1 MKKTPGVLLVTL
13 LLLTSL
19 GFAPAVLA
27 DETGTGEADVNIAG
41 MGKLTAEG
49 DGIVLLFG
57 KGVIDVSGNGI
68 LWIKDISGDAK
79 INVTGY
85 GSVKRFP
92 DGWVQYSGLH
102 GTASIKGSNVHT
114 IMTGVN
120 VNLNA
125 KGRGKALLWGHGTYS
140 INGKSGQWSNRYF
153 GKFLTISSAN

>member
-1 MKKTPGVLLVTL
+1 MKKSLGMLLVTL

-27 DETGTGEADVNIAG
+27 DETGSRETDVNMAG
-41 MGKLTAEG
+41 IGKLTAEG
-49 DGIVLLFG
+49 DGIALLFG

-68 LWIKDISGDAK
+68 LWIKDISGNAK
-79 INVTGY
+79 INVAGY

-92 DGWVQYSGLH
+92 DGWVQYSGVH
-102 GTASIKGSNVHT
+102 GTASIKGSNVHI
-114 IMTGVN
+114 IMAGVN

-140 INGKSGQWSNRYF
+140 INGKSGQWDNRYF
-153 GKFLTISSAN
+153 GKLLTVSSTN